1 MKKWLILLILI
12 AIGYY
17 VSQNVEKWK
26 EKYHS
31 AVFEENNNKSNEEN
45 PSIKYKTS
53 IDKLKSLKEEDKN
66 QSETSSANEEKPKDR
81 EKEAEKK
88 AEEEIKK
95 LVGVQ
100 PPLKEES
107 FIETIIEKVK
117 NFTKMIKEKIFGGSQ

>member
-1 MKKWLILLILI
+1 MKKWLIVLILI

-17 VSQNVEKWK
+17 VSQNVGKWQ

-31 AVFEENNNKSNEEN
+31 VVFEENNKTNEEN
-45 PSIKYKTS
+45 PSITYKTS

-66 QSETSSANEEKPKDR
+66 QPETSNVNEEKPKDKD
-81 EKEAEKK
+81 KEAEKK

-95 LVGVQ
+95 LVEVQ
-100 PPLKEES
+100 PPKKEES

-117 NFTKMIKEKIFGGSQ
+117 NFTKMIKEKIFGGS

>member
-31 AVFEENNNKSNEEN
+31 VVFEENNKSNEEN
-45 PSIKYKTS
+45 PSITYKTS

-66 QSETSSANEEKPKDR
+66 QSETSNANEEKPKDKD
-81 EKEAEKK
+81 KEADKK
-88 AEEEIKK
+88 AEEEIRK

-100 PPLKEES
+100 PSKKEES
-107 FIETIIEKVK
+107 FIETIVEKVE
-117 NFTKMIKEKIFGGSQ
+117 NFTKMIKEKIFGGNQ

>member
-17 VSQNVEKWK
+17 ISQNVEKWK

-31 AVFEENNNKSNEEN
+31 VVFEENNNKSNEEN
-45 PSIKYKTS
+45 PSITYKTS

-66 QSETSSANEEKPKDR
+66 RSENSNVNEEKPKDK

-88 AEEEIKK
+88 AEEEIRK
-95 LVGVQ
+95 LVGG
-100 PPLKEES
+100 PAS
-107 FIETIIEKVK
+107 
-117 NFTKMIKEKIFGGSQ
+117 

>member
-17 VSQNVEKWK
+17 ISQNVDKWQ

-31 AVFEENNNKSNEEN
+31 AVFEENNNKTNEEN
-45 PSIKYKTS
+45 PSSSYKTS

-66 QSETSSANEEKPKDR
+66 QSEASNVNEEKPKNK

-88 AEEEIKK
+88 AEEEIRK

-100 PPLKEES
+100 PPKKEES
-107 FIETIIEKVK
+107 FIETIIEKVE
-117 NFTKMIKEKIFGGSQ
+117 NFIKMIKEKIVGGNQ

>member
-1 MKKWLILLILI
+1 MKKWLIILILI

-17 VSQNVEKWK
+17 ISQNVGKWQ

-31 AVFEENNNKSNEEN
+31 VVFEENNNKTNEEN
-45 PSIKYKTS
+45 PSSSYKTS

-66 QSETSSANEEKPKDR
+66 QPETSNVNGEKPKGKD
-81 EKEAEKK
+81 KETEKK

-100 PPLKEES
+100 PPKKEES

-117 NFTKMIKEKIFGGSQ
+117 NFTKMIKEKIFGGNQ

>member
-1 MKKWLILLILI
+1 MKKWLIVLILI

-17 VSQNVEKWK
+17 VSQNVGKWQ

-31 AVFEENNNKSNEEN
+31 VVFEENNNKTNEEN
-45 PSIKYKTS
+45 PSITYKTS

-66 QSETSSANEEKPKDR
+66 QPETSNVNEEKPKDKD
-81 EKEAEKK
+81 KEAEKK
-88 AEEEIKK
+88 AEEEIRK

-100 PPLKEES
+100 PPKKEES

-117 NFTKMIKEKIFGGSQ
+117 NFTKMIKEKIFGGS

>member
-1 MKKWLILLILI
+1 MKKWLIILILI

-17 VSQNVEKWK
+17 VSQNAGKWQ

-45 PSIKYKTS
+45 PSSSYKTS

-66 QSETSSANEEKPKDR
+66 QPETSNVNEEKPKDKD
-81 EKEAEKK
+81 KEAEKK
-88 AEEEIKK
+88 AEEEIRK
-95 LVGVQ
+95 LVEVQ
-100 PPLKEES
+100 PPKKEES

-117 NFTKMIKEKIFGGSQ
+117 NFTKMIKEKIFGGS

>member
-1 MKKWLILLILI
+1 MKKWLIILILI

-17 VSQNVEKWK
+17 VSQNVRKWQ

-31 AVFEENNNKSNEEN
+31 VVFEESNNKSNEEN
-45 PSIKYKTS
+45 PSITYKTS

-66 QSETSSANEEKPKDR
+66 QSETSNVNEEKPKDKD
-81 EKEAEKK
+81 KEAEKK

-100 PPLKEES
+100 PPKKEES
-107 FIETIIEKVK
+107 FIEKVE
-117 NFTKMIKEKIFGGSQ
+117 NFIKMIKEKIVGGNQ

>member
-1 MKKWLILLILI
+1 MKKWLIILILI

-17 VSQNVEKWK
+17 VSQNVGKWQ

-31 AVFEENNNKSNEEN
+31 VVFEDNNKSNEEN
-45 PSIKYKTS
+45 PSSSYKTS

-66 QSETSSANEEKPKDR
+66 QSETSNVNEEKPKDKD
-81 EKEAEKK
+81 KEAEKK
-88 AEEEIKK
+88 AEEEIRK

-100 PPLKEES
+100 PPKKEES
-107 FIETIIEKVK
+107 FIETIIEKVE

>member
-1 MKKWLILLILI
+1 MKKWLIVLILI

-17 VSQNVEKWK
+17 VSQNVGKWQ

-31 AVFEENNNKSNEEN
+31 VVFEENNKTNEEN
-45 PSIKYKTS
+45 PSITYKTS

-66 QSETSSANEEKPKDR
+66 QPETSNVNEEKPKDKD
-81 EKEAEKK
+81 KEAEKK
-88 AEEEIKK
+88 AEEEIRK

-100 PPLKEES
+100 PPKKEES

-117 NFTKMIKEKIFGGSQ
+117 NFTKMIKEKIFGGS